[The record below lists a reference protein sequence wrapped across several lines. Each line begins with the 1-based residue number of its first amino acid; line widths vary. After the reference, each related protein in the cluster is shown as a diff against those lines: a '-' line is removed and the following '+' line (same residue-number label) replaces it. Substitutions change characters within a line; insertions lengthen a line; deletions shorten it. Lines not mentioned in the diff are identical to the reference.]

1 PIFAPWQRVFGY
13 SEFRSPQR
21 AIINATMS
29 QTDVFVIMPTGGGKS
44 LCYQLPAL
52 LERGLTVVV
61 CPLISLIEDQVFAL
75 RQWDVSASF
84 LATSQDADEAR
95 EVMHQLHRP
104 ALVAQENGLRLL
116 YVTPERITSSP
127 SFTSALTKLYNAGQL
142 RRFLIMLDE
151 AHCVSQWGHDFRK
164 DYKELCK
171 LRHNFPQTP
180 IMALTAT
187 ATKQVAADVLNILG
201 IRQTAACFNTPNL
214 RYEVLQKK
222 KKCAEDLAKVIAQK
236 HANQT
241 GIVYCCSRRDCETL
255 ADELCKEGQAGY
267 YHADLDPLERRA
279 TQQRWMNDE
288 LRVICATVAFGMGIN
303 KADVRFVVHHSLP
316 KSLEG
321 CTRGGGGGGVPP
333 PLKNPPLPGGL

>member
-1 PIFAPWQRVFGY
+1 
-13 SEFRSPQR
+13 
-21 AIINATMS
+21 
-29 QTDVFVIMPTGGGKS
+29 
-44 LCYQLPAL
+44 
-52 LERGLTVVV
+52 
-61 CPLISLIEDQVFAL
+61 
-75 RQWDVSASF
+75 
-84 LATSQDADEAR
+84 
-95 EVMHQLHRP
+95 
-104 ALVAQENGLRLL
+104 
-116 YVTPERITSSP
+116 
-127 SFTSALTKLYNAGQL
+127 
-142 RRFLIMLDE
+142 MLDE

-201 IRQTAACFNTPNL
+201 IRQTAACFNTSFNRHVCAARRRTLQDTSTTRPPRLRRPNL

-255 ADELCKEGQAGY
+255 ADELCKEGVQAGPPPPPAPALSPPPPLPPPPSRRPRPGCRRSRPHRPDLAPHTSRTSHGRWREQAGY

-303 KADVRFVVHHSLP
+303 KADVRFVAFEVQV
-316 KSLEG
+316 G
-321 CTRGGGGGGVPP
+321 NG
-333 PLKNPPLPGGL
+333 